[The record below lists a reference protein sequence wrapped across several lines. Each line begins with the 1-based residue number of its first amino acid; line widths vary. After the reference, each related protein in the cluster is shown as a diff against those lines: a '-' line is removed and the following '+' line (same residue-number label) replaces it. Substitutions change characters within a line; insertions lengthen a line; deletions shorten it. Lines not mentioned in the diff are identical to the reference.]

1 MIYSMWSWKLVTEK
15 KKCCA
20 LSSTKK
26 KSEMIMIRTCATNSK
41 ENIQPKAEH
50 MQCFYYNNLICVL
63 LMRTLTIYNNY
74 GDQNTKMNP
83 IKFVV
88 VVVLVQRSKYLVAI
102 RCVFITWC
110 FMCARI
116 HIWNLSLEQMSA
128 FPFCCC
134 LHSPSI
140 QNHSFDLF
148 PCVRQAIQ
156 YLFNPFTHLLSLLRS
171 FSLSFGFSIH
181 FIELYLFRSEDS
193 VSNFSSS

>member
-1 MIYSMWSWKLVTEK
+1 MIYSMWSWKLVKEK

-148 PCVRQAIQ
+148 HVCGRQYNICLIRSLICFLSSA
-156 YLFNPFTHLLSLLRS
+156 LFLFHSGFPYILL
-171 FSLSFGFSIH
+171 
-181 FIELYLFRSEDS
+181 LYLFRSEDS